1 MIQKPRKYL
10 VKHIKQ
16 HGKKRGIL
24 WLITLL
30 YNLISNKMKNTY
42 IVAIKDKETLEPR
55 FIQARVWEDITWI
68 WRTHYRAYI
77 FESKKKADE
86 VFLDWYKNYEEKQK
100 LLNNNQ

>member
-1 MIQKPRKYL
+1 MIQKPRKSL

-24 WLITLL
+24 WLIPLL
-30 YNLISNKMKNTY
+30 YNLIISKMKNTY
-42 IVAIKDKETLEPR
+42 IVAIKDKDTLEPR

-100 LLNNNQ
+100 LLTNNQ

>member
-1 MIQKPRKYL
+1 
-10 VKHIKQ
+10 
-16 HGKKRGIL
+16 
-24 WLITLL
+24 
-30 YNLISNKMKNTY
+30 MKNTY
-42 IVAIKDKETLEPR
+42 IVAIKDRDTLEPR

-100 LLNNNQ
+100 LLTNNQ